1 MWKPQSLRATLR
13 SFLEWVKT
21 DPEKLEVYVDKGTI
35 VATAAKS
42 ASFEYRYF
50 VVVEIKSFAGDP
62 DLLFM
67 AIVVWLRK
75 YQNDILL
82 NHAQNYPASKEPFTF
97 EVFPINNT
105 SVDIDIRLSLTEA
118 VFSELIDG
126 KLQIKPK
133 RPDMAERWEFWIR
146 DELIASFTDKPEG
159 WPDL

>member
-50 VVVEIKSFAGDP
+50 VVIEIKSFAGDP

-75 YQNDILL
+75 YQNDILQ
-82 NHAQNYPASKEPFTF
+82 NHSQTYPASKEPFTF

-118 VFSELIDG
+118 VFSDLIDG

-133 RPDMAERWEFWIR
+133 RPEMAEQWEFWVR

>member
-13 SFLEWVKT
+13 NFLQWVKT

-35 VATAAKS
+35 AATAAKS

-62 DLLFM
+62 DFLFM

-82 NHAQNYPASKEPFTF
+82 NHAQNYPQSKEPFTF
-97 EVFPINNT
+97 EVFPINNA
-105 SVDIDIRLSLTEA
+105 SVDIDIRLHLTEA
-118 VFSELIDG
+118 VYSELVDG

-133 RPDMAERWEFWIR
+133 QPEMAERWEFWIR